1 MADEVLKR
9 EENHKTVG
17 AGVSTAAT
25 NDILMFRVDPIT
37 NYPLAKAE
45 ADSIVATALSMN
57 KRDQNFRPT
66 VYGVSSVD
74 GVTLVPIRTDEN
86 GYLLA
91 QF

>member
-1 MADEVLKR
+1 MADETLKR

-17 AGVSTAAT
+17 AGVSTV
-25 NDILMFRVDPIT
+25 DESILMFRVDPIT
-37 NYPLAKAE
+37 NYGLASVMV
-45 ADSIVATALSMN
+45 DSIVATPASMV

-66 VYGVSSVD
+66 VYGISSVD
-74 GVTLVPIRTDEN
+74 GITLVPIRTDED